1 MLTLE
6 SGSNSNSIPLP
17 TQQAAMTNKIS
28 KKDKII
34 KGTIVL
40 NGSKSISNR
49 ALIIRALSSVDFEI
63 KKLSN
68 AEDTETLDRLLS
80 SNENLLDVKAAGT
93 TFRFLTAYLS
103 LQPDTQVLT
112 GSVRMK
118 QRPVGPLADAL
129 QMLGA
134 NIQYLEKE
142 GYPPISIGSP
152 NIGQSN
158 QLSIDAGISS
168 QFISALLMIAP
179 NLPNGIELEL
189 VGDIV
194 SQPYIDMTLNL
205 MAYFGIQWEQKENTI
220 HIKSQKYQSRD
231 FTVEADWSAASYYYT
246 LAALAD
252 EADLQLDGLFDESV
266 QGDSVL
272 AEMMT
277 VFGVETTFNKTGIR
291 LQKKAGVQLPET
303 FSYNFLACPDIAQSL
318 AVTCAGLGVK
328 ADFTGLQTLR
338 IKETDRIDALE
349 KELNKVNILFSKSET
364 DAFAFSGK
372 ADLDLPEFE
381 TYEDHRMAMSLA
393 ALALYGPVLV
403 NEPDVVQKSYPLFW
417 EDLKVLGFLVEVD

>member
-1 MLTLE
+1 
-6 SGSNSNSIPLP
+6 
-17 TQQAAMTNKIS
+17 MTNKIS
-28 KKDKII
+28 IKNKTL

-49 ALIIRALSSVDFEI
+49 ALIIRALSGHDFKI
-63 KKLSN
+63 NKLSN
-68 AEDTETLDRLLS
+68 AEDTETLDRLLRS
-80 SNENLLDVKAAGT
+80 DESLLDVKAAGT

-103 LQPDTQVLT
+103 LQSDTQILT
-112 GSVRMK
+112 GSARMK

-129 QMLGA
+129 QKLGA
-134 NIQYLEKE
+134 TIQYLEKE
-142 GYPPISIGSP
+142 GYPPIKIGAP
-152 NIGQSN
+152 NIGESN
-158 QLSIDAGISS
+158 RLSIDAGISS
-168 QFISALLMIAP
+168 QFISALLMVAP

-205 MAYFGIQWEQKENTI
+205 MGYFGIQWEQKENI
-220 HIKSQKYQSRD
+220 IYIKAQKYQSRD

-252 EADLQLDGLFDESV
+252 EADLQLDGLFEASV
-266 QGDSVL
+266 QGDAVL

-277 VFGVETTFNKTGIR
+277 FFGVETTFNETGIR
-291 LQKKAGVQLPET
+291 LQKKMKVEFPET
-303 FSYNFLACPDIAQSL
+303 FSYNFLSCPDIAQSL

-349 KELNKVNILFSKSET
+349 KELAKVGISFSKSET

-372 ADLDLPEFE
+372 AVLDLPEFD

-417 EDLKVLGFLVEVD
+417 RDLEHLGFLVETAL

>member
-1 MLTLE
+1 
-6 SGSNSNSIPLP
+6 
-17 TQQAAMTNKIS
+17 MTNIIS
-28 KKDKII
+28 KKDRNLR
-34 KGTIVL
+34 GQLVL

-49 ALIIRALSSVDFEI
+49 ALIIRALSGHDFKI
-63 KKLSN
+63 HKLSN
-68 AEDTETLDRLLS
+68 AEDTQTLDRLLRS
-80 SNENLLDVKAAGT
+80 DKNLLDVKAAGT

-103 LQPDTQVLT
+103 LQSDAQVLT
-112 GSVRMK
+112 GSARMK

-129 QMLGA
+129 QRLGA

-142 GYPPISIGSP
+142 GYPPIKIGAP

-158 QLSIDAGISS
+158 QLTIDAGISS

-189 VGDIV
+189 AGDIV

-205 MAYFGIQWEQKENTI
+205 MGYFGIQWEQKENTI
-220 HIKSQKYQSRD
+220 YIKAQSYQARD

-246 LAALAD
+246 LAAMAD
-252 EADLQLDGLFDESV
+252 EVDLQLDGLFEASV

-277 VFGVETTFNKTGIR
+277 AFGVETSYNETGIHLR
-291 LQKKAGVQLPET
+291 KNASIKLPET
-303 FSYNFLACPDIAQSL
+303 FSYNFLTCPDIAQSV
-318 AVTCAGLGVK
+318 AVACAGLGVK

-349 KELNKVNILFSKSET
+349 KELDKVGISFSKSES
-364 DAFAFSGK
+364 DAFAFEGK
-372 ADLDLPEFE
+372 ARLEKPEFD
-381 TYEDHRMAMSLA
+381 TYEDHRMAMSFA
-393 ALALYGPVLV
+393 CLALYGPVLV
-403 NEPDVVQKSYPLFW
+403 HEPEVVQKSYPMFW
-417 EDLKVLGFLVEVD
+417 RDLGMLGFLVE

>member
-1 MLTLE
+1 VIK
-6 SGSNSNSIPLP
+6 NSSSSFKHKFN
-17 TQQAAMTNKIS
+17 
-28 KKDKII
+28 KKDKIL

-49 ALIIRALSSVDFEI
+49 ALIIRALSGHDFKI
-63 KKLSN
+63 HKLSN
-68 AEDTETLDRLLS
+68 AEDTQTLDRLLKS
-80 SNENLLDVKAAGT
+80 DESLLDVKAAGT

-103 LQPDTQVLT
+103 LQSDTQTLT
-112 GSVRMK
+112 GSARMK

-129 QMLGA
+129 QRLGA
-134 NIQYLEKE
+134 DIQYLEKD
-142 GYPPISIGSP
+142 GYPPIKIGSP

-158 QLSIDAGISS
+158 QLTIDAGISS

-179 NLPNGIELEL
+179 NLPNGLEL
-189 VGDIV
+189 TLAGNIV

-205 MAYFGIQWEQKENTI
+205 MGYFGIKWEQKENI
-220 HIKSQKYQSRD
+220 IFIKPQKYQSRD

-252 EADLQLDGLFDESV
+252 EADLQLDGLFETSV
-266 QGDSVL
+266 QGDAVL

-277 VFGVETTFNKTGIR
+277 TFGVETTFNESGIR
-291 LQKKAGVQLPET
+291 LYKKANTKMPEV
-303 FSYNFLACPDIAQSL
+303 FSYDFLSCPDIAQSL
-318 AVTCAGLGVK
+318 AVVCAGLGVK

-349 KELNKVNILFSKSET
+349 KELDKVGIQFSKSES

-372 ADLDLPEFE
+372 AVVNAPIFD

-393 ALALYGPVLV
+393 ALALYGNVLV

-417 EDLKVLGFLVEVD
+417 DDLESLGFLVSTG

>member
-1 MLTLE
+1 ML
-6 SGSNSNSIPLP
+6 
-17 TQQAAMTNKIS
+17 
-28 KKDKII
+28 
-34 KGTIVL
+34 KGRIQL

-49 ALIIRALSSVDFEI
+49 ALIIRALTEQHFDI
-63 KKLSN
+63 HHLSN
-68 AEDTETLDRLLS
+68 AEDTQTLKTLLES
-80 SNENLLDVKAAGT
+80 KSDLLDAKAAGT

-103 LQPDTQVLT
+103 LQQGSQTLT
-112 GSVRMK
+112 GSLRMK
-118 QRPVGPLADAL
+118 QRPVGPLATAL
-129 QMLGA
+129 QQLGA
-134 NIQYLEKE
+134 NIKYLEKE
-142 GYPPISIGSP
+142 GYPPLQIGSP
-152 NIGQSN
+152 AITHSN
-158 QLSIDAGISS
+158 KLSINAGISS

-179 NLPNGIELEL
+179 SLPNGLELEL
-189 VGDIV
+189 VGAIV

-205 MAYFGIQWEQKENTI
+205 MGYFGIEYKKEGQF
-220 HIKSQKYQSRD
+220 IKILPQQYKARD

-272 AEMMT
+272 AEIMT
-277 VFGVETTFNKTGIR
+277 VFGIETTFNKTGIR
-291 LQKKAGVQLPET
+291 LQKKAGIQLPET